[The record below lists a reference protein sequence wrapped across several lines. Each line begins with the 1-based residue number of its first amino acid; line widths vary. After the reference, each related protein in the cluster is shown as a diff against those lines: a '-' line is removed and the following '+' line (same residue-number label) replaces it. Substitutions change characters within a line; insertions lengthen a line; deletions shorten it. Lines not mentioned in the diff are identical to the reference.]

1 MSENLSEMIRD
12 HSEMLQEKRTPE
24 LIGAEIR
31 MYVDTGR
38 RLSLLCGIEIGRRL
52 VEAKEMLNHGE
63 WLPWLE
69 RETEFSDRSAA
80 RYMKLFDEYG
90 ASQQGLFGP
99 ETNSPALS
107 NLPIS
112 KALALLS
119 VPESDR
125 IDFAEQV
132 DAEHISV
139 RELEEKIREREQKIE
154 ELRKGMD
161 NERHRGDD
169 AIKAKMEAED
179 LLKTQDQMLAEAKA
193 QIAELAKLNKE
204 LENRPHEVAVETVR
218 DEEAI
223 AAAAKEAREK
233 AAAAAQASADRKAK
247 EYEKKIA
254 DLEKELNKA
263 ENERA
268 ETVKKAEAAG
278 SDTDAKIAAAE
289 AEAAR
294 IRTEL
299 EEAQKKLKASS
310 ADVAKFGVWFTQVQ
324 NDFNRMM
331 EALREVNERDPET
344 GEKLKRGAVTLLKN
358 QVARLGPEEE

>member
-1 MSENLSEMIRD
+1 MSENISEMLQE
-12 HSEMLQEKRTPE
+12 HSEMLQETRT
-24 LIGAEIR
+24 LDIVAAEIR
-31 MYVDTGR
+31 SYTWSMLTNI
-38 RLSLLCGIEIGRRL
+38 IEIGRRL
-52 VEAKEMLNHGE
+52 VEAKEMLPHGE
-63 WLPWLE
+63 FMSWC
-69 RETEFSDRSAA
+69 TENFGYSKSQTNNFMRLYEA
-80 RYMKLFDEYG
+80 YG
-90 ASQQGLFGP
+90 SEQNSMFGA
-99 ETNSPALS
+99 ELNRQTFGTLNY
-107 NLPIS
+107 S
-112 KALALLS
+112 KALALLALPS
-119 VPESDR
+119 
-125 IDFAEQV
+125 AEEREAFIEENNV
-132 DAEHISV
+132 DEMTT
-139 RELEEKIREREQKIE
+139 RELQQ
-154 ELRKGMD
+154 
-161 NERHRGDD
+161 
-169 AIKAKMEAED
+169 AIKDKQEAERKLGDEKKQREEAED
-179 LLKTQDQMLAEAKA
+179 LLKTQDQMLVEAKA

-233 AAAAAQASADRKAK
+233 TAAAAQASADRKAK

-254 DLEKELNKA
+254 DLEKKLNKA

-268 ETVKKAEAAG
+268 EAVKKAETAG
-278 SDTDAKIAAAE
+278 SDTDAKIAEAE

>member
-1 MSENLSEMIRD
+1 MNEMT
-12 HSEMLQEKRTPE
+12 EKRTPE
-24 LIGAEIR
+24 QIGAEIR

-38 RLSLLCGIEIGRRL
+38 RISLLCGIEIGRRL

-69 RETEFSDRSAA
+69 RETEFSNSSAQ

-99 ETNSPALS
+99 ETNSPTLG

-139 RELEEKIREREQKIE
+139 RELEEKIREREAQVEALKKDVE
-154 ELRKGMD
+154 G
-161 NERHRGDD
+161 ERNRGDE
-169 AIKAKMEAED
+169 AIRAKMEAED
-179 LLKTQDQMLAEAKA
+179 LLKTQDQMLAEAKV

-233 AAAAAQASADRKAK
+233 AEAKAEK
-247 EYEKKIA
+247 QSKDYEKQI
-254 DLEKELNKA
+254 DDILQQL
-263 ENERA
+263 
-268 ETVKKAEAAG
+268 KKAEKERDKLKKQAETAG
-278 SDTDAKIAAAE
+278 SDTEAKIAAAE
-289 AEAAR
+289 AEATR
-294 IRTEL
+294 IRAEL

-310 ADVAKFGVWFTQVQ
+310 ADVAKFGVWFSTVQ
-324 NDFNRMM
+324 QDFQKMM
-331 EALREVNERDPET
+331 EALREVRERDPET
-344 GEKLKRGAVTLLKN
+344 GEKLHTGAVTLLKN
-358 QVARLGPEEE
+358 LLERMAPEAE

>member
-1 MSENLSEMIRD
+1 MNELK
-12 HSEMLQEKRTPE
+12 EKRTPE
-24 LIGAEIR
+24 QIGAEIR

-52 VEAKEMLNHGE
+52 VEAKEMLEHGQ

-99 ETNSPALS
+99 ETNSPTLS

-125 IDFAEQV
+125 IEFAEQV

-139 RELEEKIREREQKIE
+139 RELEEKIREREQQLE
-154 ELRKGMD
+154 DERKQR
-161 NERHRGDD
+161 EQT
-169 AIKAKMEAED
+169 ED

-223 AAAAKEAREK
+223 AAAAKEARAK
-233 AAAAAQASADRKAK
+233 AEGEAVKQMSKLTREHDKT
-247 EYEKKIA
+247 
-254 DLEKELNKA
+254 LKELHGKL
-263 ENERA
+263 EELKKERDMLIKEA
-268 ETVKKAEAAG
+268 KAAG
-278 SDTDAKIAAAE
+278 SDTDSKIAAAE

-294 IRTEL
+294 IRAEL

-310 ADVAKFGVWFTQVQ
+310 ADVAKFGVWFSTVQ
-324 NDFNRMM
+324 QDFLKMM
-331 EALREVNERDPET
+331 EALREVRERDPET
-344 GEKLKRGAVTLLKN
+344 GEKLKTGAVTLLKKLLE
-358 QVARLGPEEE
+358 RMTPEAE

>member
-12 HSEMLQEKRTPE
+12 HSEMLQETRT
-24 LIGAEIR
+24 LDIVAAEIR
-31 MYVDTGR
+31 SYTWSMLTNI
-38 RLSLLCGIEIGRRL
+38 IEIGRRL
-52 VEAKEMLNHGE
+52 VEAKEMLPHGE
-63 WLPWLE
+63 FMSWC
-69 RETEFSDRSAA
+69 TENFGYSKSQTNNFMRLYEA
-80 RYMKLFDEYG
+80 YG
-90 ASQQGLFGP
+90 SEQNSMFGA
-99 ETNSPALS
+99 ELNRQTFGTLNY
-107 NLPIS
+107 S
-112 KALALLS
+112 KALALLALPS
-119 VPESDR
+119 
-125 IDFAEQV
+125 AEEREAFIEENNV
-132 DAEHISV
+132 DEMTT
-139 RELEEKIREREQKIE
+139 RELQQAIREKQEAERALGDEKKQREQ
-154 ELRKGMD
+154 
-161 NERHRGDD
+161 
-169 AIKAKMEAED
+169 AED

-204 LENRPHEVAVETVR
+204 LENRPHEVAVETIR

-233 AAAAAQASADRKAK
+233 AAAAAQASADRAAKA
-247 EYEKKIA
+247 YEKKIA
-254 DLEKELNKA
+254 DLEKKLNKA

-268 ETVKKAEAAG
+268 EAVKKAEAAG

-358 QVARLGPEEE
+358 LLERMSPEAE

>member
-1 MSENLSEMIRD
+1 MNE
-12 HSEMLQEKRTPE
+12 LQEKRTPE

-38 RLSLLCGIEIGRRL
+38 RISLLCGIEIGRRL
-52 VEAKEMLNHGE
+52 VEAKEMLQHGE

-69 RETEFSDRSAA
+69 RETEFSNSSAQ

-99 ETNSPALS
+99 ETNSPTLG

-125 IDFAEQV
+125 IDFAEEV

-139 RELEEKIREREQKIE
+139 RELEEKIREREKQVEALQKDIE
-154 ELRKGMD
+154 G
-161 NERHRGDD
+161 ERNRGDD
-169 AIKAKMEAED
+169 AIRAKMEAED
-179 LLKTQDQMLAEAKA
+179 LLKTQDQMLVEAKA

-223 AAAAKEAREK
+223 AAAVQEAREK
-233 AAAAAQASADRKAK
+233 TAAAAQASADRKAK

-254 DLEKELNKA
+254 DLEKKLNKA

-268 ETVKKAEAAG
+268 EAVKKAETAG

-294 IRTEL
+294 IRAEL

-344 GEKLKRGAVTLLKN
+344 GAKLKTGAVKLLN
-358 QVARLGPEEE
+358 ELMERLAPEG

>member
-1 MSENLSEMIRD
+1 MNDMT
-12 HSEMLQEKRTPE
+12 EKRTPE

-38 RLSLLCGIEIGRRL
+38 RISLLCGIEIGRRL

-69 RETEFSDRSAA
+69 RETEFSNSSAQ

-99 ETNSPALS
+99 ETNSPTLG

-139 RELEEKIREREQKIE
+139 RELEEKIREREAQVEALKKDVE
-154 ELRKGMD
+154 G
-161 NERHRGDD
+161 ERNRGDE
-169 AIKAKMEAED
+169 AIRAKTEAED
-179 LLKTQDQMLAEAKA
+179 LLKTQDQMLVEAKA

-223 AAAAKEAREK
+223 QEAAKEAREK
-233 AAAAAQASADRKAK
+233 AEAEAKAELEKADAKAK
-247 EYEKKIA
+247 REIDSYKKMVDELDKKWRAA
-254 DLEKELNKA
+254 DKERSDLKTQ
-263 ENERA
+263 A
-268 ETVKKAEAAG
+268 ETAG
-278 SDTDAKIAAAE
+278 SDADAKIAAAE

-294 IRTEL
+294 IRAEL
-299 EEAQKKLKASS
+299 EEAQRKLKASS

-331 EALREVNERDPET
+331 EALREVRERDPET
-344 GEKLKRGAVTLLKN
+344 GEKLKRGAVTLMKN
-358 QVARLGPEEE
+358 MLERMAPEAE

>member
-1 MSENLSEMIRD
+1 MNELK
-12 HSEMLQEKRTPE
+12 EKRTPE
-24 LIGAEIR
+24 QIGAEIR
-31 MYVDTGR
+31 MYVNTGR
-38 RLSLLCGIEIGRRL
+38 WITTLCGIEIGRRL
-52 VEAKEMLNHGE
+52 VEAKELLPHGE
-63 WLPWLE
+63 WLPWLK
-69 RETEFSDRSAA
+69 RETEFSERSAQD
-80 RYMKLFDEYG
+80 YMRVFKDYS
-90 ASQQGLFGP
+90 ASQLGMFGP
-99 ETNSPALS
+99 ETNTQTFAD
-107 NLPIS
+107 LPIS

-125 IDFAEQV
+125 ETFAKEV

-139 RELEEKIREREQKIE
+139 RELKEKIREREAQVEALQKDIE
-154 ELRKGMD
+154 G
-161 NERHRGDD
+161 ERSRGDD
-169 AIKAKMEAED
+169 AVRAKMEAED
-179 LLKTQDQMLAEAKA
+179 LLKTQDQMLVEAKA

-233 AAAAAQASADRKAK
+233 AEAEAVKQANKLNREHDKT
-247 EYEKKIA
+247 
-254 DLEKELNKA
+254 LKELHEKLEA
-263 ENERA
+263 LKKERDMLVKEA
-268 ETVKKAEAAG
+268 ETTG
-278 SDTDAKIAAAE
+278 SDADTKIAAAE

-294 IRTEL
+294 IRAEL

-344 GEKLKRGAVTLLKN
+344 GEKLKTGAVTLLKN
-358 QVARLGPEEE
+358 LLERMAPEAE

>member
-1 MSENLSEMIRD
+1 MTELT
-12 HSEMLQEKRTPE
+12 EKRTPE

-38 RLSLLCGIEIGRRL
+38 RISLLCGIEIGRRL
-52 VEAKEMLNHGE
+52 VEAKEMLEHGQ

-69 RETEFSDRSAA
+69 RETEFSNSSAQ

-99 ETNSPALS
+99 ETNSPTLG

-119 VPESDR
+119 VPENDR
-125 IDFAEQV
+125 IEFAEQV

-139 RELEEKIREREQKIE
+139 RELEEKIREREQQ
-154 ELRKGMD
+154 L
-161 NERHRGDD
+161 
-169 AIKAKMEAED
+169 ED
-179 LLKTQDQMLAEAKA
+179 EKKQREQTEDMLKTQDQMLVEAKA
-193 QIAELAKLNKE
+193 QIEELAKLNKE

-233 AAAAAQASADRKAK
+233 AEAEAVKQTNKLNREHDKTLKELHQKLAEAK
-247 EYEKKIA
+247 EK
-254 DLEKELNKA
+254 LEKA
-263 ENERA
+263 E
-268 ETVKKAEAAG
+268 KEAQNAG
-278 SDTDAKIAAAE
+278 SDAGAKIAAAE

-294 IRTEL
+294 IRAEL
-299 EEAQKKLKASS
+299 EEAQKKLKASN
-310 ADVAKFGVWFTQVQ
+310 ADVAKFGVWFTTVQ

-331 EALREVNERDPET
+331 EALREVRERDPET
-344 GEKLKRGAVTLLKN
+344 SEKLKTGAVTLLKN
-358 QVARLGPEEE
+358 LLERMTPEAE

>member
-1 MSENLSEMIRD
+1 MNELI
-12 HSEMLQEKRTPE
+12 EKRTPE

-38 RLSLLCGIEIGRRL
+38 RISLLCGIEIGRRL

-125 IDFAEQV
+125 IDFAEEV

-139 RELEEKIREREQKIE
+139 RELEEKIREREAQVEALKKDVE
-154 ELRKGMD
+154 G
-161 NERHRGDD
+161 ERNRGDE
-169 AIKAKMEAED
+169 AIRAKTEAED
-179 LLKTQDQMLAEAKA
+179 LLKTQDQMLVEAKA

-233 AAAAAQASADRKAK
+233 AEAEAKAELEKADAKAK
-247 EYEKKIA
+247 REIDSYKKMVDELDKKWRAA
-254 DLEKELNKA
+254 DKERSDLKKQ
-263 ENERA
+263 A
-268 ETVKKAEAAG
+268 ETTG
-278 SDTDAKIAAAE
+278 SDADTKIAAAE

-358 QVARLGPEEE
+358 QVARLEPEAE

>member
-1 MSENLSEMIRD
+1 MNENLSETLQNN
-12 HSEMLQEKRTPE
+12 SETLQQKRTPE

-38 RLSLLCGIEIGRRL
+38 RISLLCGIEIGRRL

-69 RETEFSDRSAA
+69 RETEFSNSSAQ

-99 ETNSPALS
+99 ETNSPTLG

-125 IDFAEQV
+125 IEFAEQV

-139 RELEEKIREREQKIE
+139 RELEEKIREREAQVEALQKDIE
-154 ELRKGMD
+154 G
-161 NERHRGDD
+161 ERSRGDD
-169 AIKAKMEAED
+169 AVRAKMEAED

-223 AAAAKEAREK
+223 AAAAKEAKEAAE
-233 AAAAAQASADRKAK
+233 AAAK
-247 EYEKKIA
+247 KKIA
-254 DLEKELNKA
+254 ALEKQLNKA

-268 ETVKKAEAAG
+268 EAVKKAETAG
-278 SDTDAKIAAAE
+278 QDTDAKIAAAE

-344 GEKLKRGAVTLLKN
+344 GEKLKRGAVTLLRN
-358 QVARLGPEEE
+358 QVARLEPKEE

>member
-1 MSENLSEMIRD
+1 MNELT
-12 HSEMLQEKRTPE
+12 EKRTPE

-38 RLSLLCGIEIGRRL
+38 RISLLCGIEIGRRL

-69 RETEFSDRSAA
+69 RETEFSNSSAQ

-99 ETNSPALS
+99 ETNSPTLG

-169 AIKAKMEAED
+169 AIRAKMEAED
-179 LLKTQDQMLAEAKA
+179 LLKTQDQMLVEAKA

-223 AAAAKEAREK
+223 QEAAKEAREK
-233 AAAAAQASADRKAK
+233 AEAEAKAELEKADAKAK
-247 EYEKKIA
+247 REIDSYKKMVDELDKKWRAA
-254 DLEKELNKA
+254 DKERSDLKKQ
-263 ENERA
+263 A
-268 ETVKKAEAAG
+268 ETAG
-278 SDTDAKIAAAE
+278 SAADDKIAAAE

-294 IRTEL
+294 IRAEL

-358 QVARLGPEEE
+358 QVARLEPEAE

>member
-1 MSENLSEMIRD
+1 MNEMT
-12 HSEMLQEKRTPE
+12 EKRTPE
-24 LIGAEIR
+24 QIGAEIR

-38 RLSLLCGIEIGRRL
+38 RISLLCGIEIGRRL

-69 RETEFSDRSAA
+69 RETEFSNSSAQ

-99 ETNSPALS
+99 ETNSPTLG

-139 RELEEKIREREQKIE
+139 RELEEKIREREAQVEALKKDVE
-154 ELRKGMD
+154 G
-161 NERHRGDD
+161 ERNRGDE
-169 AIKAKMEAED
+169 AIRAKMEAED
-179 LLKTQDQMLAEAKA
+179 LLKTQDQMLAEAKV

-233 AAAAAQASADRKAK
+233 AEAKAEK
-247 EYEKKIA
+247 QSKDYEKQI
-254 DLEKELNKA
+254 DDILQQL
-263 ENERA
+263 
-268 ETVKKAEAAG
+268 KKAEKERDKLKKQAETAG
-278 SDTDAKIAAAE
+278 SDTEAKIAAAE
-289 AEAAR
+289 AEATR
-294 IRTEL
+294 IRAEL

-310 ADVAKFGVWFTQVQ
+310 ADVAKFGVWFSTVQ
-324 NDFNRMM
+324 QDFQKMM
-331 EALREVNERDPET
+331 EALREVRERDPGT
-344 GEKLKRGAVTLLKN
+344 GEKLHTGAVTLLKN
-358 QVARLGPEEE
+358 LLERMAPEAE